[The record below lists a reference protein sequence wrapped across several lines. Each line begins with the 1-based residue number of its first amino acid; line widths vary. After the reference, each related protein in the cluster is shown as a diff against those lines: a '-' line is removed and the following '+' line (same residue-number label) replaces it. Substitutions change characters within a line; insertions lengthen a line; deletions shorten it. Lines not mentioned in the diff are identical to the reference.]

1 MTRHEIRQSSR
12 IARRAVKQGARPAN
26 VTQVAVEK
34 SATEVHKSTKTTKE
48 ATTPLLKGRNERTLG
63 TLNVQTLNKEGK
75 IPELIACAESTKHE
89 IICLQEHRFIHEDLV
104 SKEQTYGKWKLIT
117 CSAWK
122 NSANASTGGIG
133 MLLSSSAYNAL
144 GSVEKISPRIMVAT
158 FNGNP
163 QTTVICCYSPTNVS
177 DVTEVEKFYTDL
189 SSVTRQLPKHN
200 ILIIGGDFNAH
211 LGQHDGFKH
220 AYHPTTNRNG
230 VMLKDFLS
238 ENKLLCLNTK
248 FQRRPGQLWTHDSPN
263 GTKAQ
268 LDYIIINK
276 KWQNSAKNCRAFNS
290 FITVG
295 SDHRIVT
302 AKVRLTLRA
311 NKKKSASTTRH
322 DWTYLKHDNEISKQ
336 FFVSLKNRYAALQ
349 DDGTQESAT
358 VRYKKFISACSATAN
373 ECIPPKV
380 KSKKR
385 NNWESEEIG
394 RMRKEVQEAA
404 KTNSAN
410 PSNENK
416 TKLKEAQAKLNAT
429 YEKEQAEFLQNK
441 INDIEKAAS
450 NKMSAVAWKTV
461 NEISGRKS
469 ANTAKL
475 KASSEEER
483 LKLWKKHF
491 EDLLGT
497 PPKIKDTPITP
508 VVSTLLNIKT
518 GRFEMKELIK
528 AQKQVQYGKSCGL
541 DDIPPEVWKNEEIRE
556 ILLGFT
562 NDVYEQREIESWVD
576 GCLLP
581 FPKKGDL
588 GYTANYRGITLTAIA
603 AKIYNLMLLNRIRPA
618 IEKVLR
624 KNQNGFRLGRS
635 TIGQILTIRRILEEA
650 KRKNLPLVMLFI
662 DFSKAFDSI
671 HRGKMKE
678 ILLAYGIPEETVNA
692 IMMLYRNTRSMVR
705 SPDGDTDF
713 FDIIA
718 GVLQGDTLAP
728 YLFIICLDYVLRKAL
743 DENPELGFT
752 LKPQRSRRHKSVNIT
767 DVDYADDLAVLT
779 NNIQDAMKLLH
790 KIEEAASEIGLYINA
805 KKTEYIII
813 NIENNTFEIRD
824 LNGNL
829 LKVVEDFK
837 YLGSYIASTE
847 RDIEIRIGQ
856 AWGALNQL
864 DKIWKSN
871 LPKNLKKDFFRAAV
885 ESVLL
890 YGSTAW
896 TLTTSLEDK
905 LDGTYTRMLR
915 AALNVSW
922 KEHTTNEELYGNT
935 PPISQTIRTQRMRFA
950 GHVWRN
956 KNELASDVLLWTPT
970 QGKQKPGRPER
981 SYIDQLADD
990 TGCNPQE
997 LDNAMSNKEDWR
1009 KRVMQCRPRSTR

>member
-1 MTRHEIRQSSR
+1 
-12 IARRAVKQGARPAN
+12 
-26 VTQVAVEK
+26 
-34 SATEVHKSTKTTKE
+34 
-48 ATTPLLKGRNERTLG
+48 
-63 TLNVQTLNKEGK
+63 
-75 IPELIACAESTKHE
+75 
-89 IICLQEHRFIHEDLV
+89 
-104 SKEQTYGKWKLIT
+104 
-117 CSAWK
+117 
-122 NSANASTGGIG
+122 
-133 MLLSSSAYNAL
+133 
-144 GSVEKISPRIMVAT
+144 
-158 FNGNP
+158 
-163 QTTVICCYSPTNVS
+163 
-177 DVTEVEKFYTDL
+177 
-189 SSVTRQLPKHN
+189 
-200 ILIIGGDFNAH
+200 
-211 LGQHDGFKH
+211 
-220 AYHPTTNRNG
+220 
-230 VMLKDFLS
+230 
-238 ENKLLCLNTK
+238 
-248 FQRRPGQLWTHDSPN
+248 
-263 GTKAQ
+263 
-268 LDYIIINK
+268 
-276 KWQNSAKNCRAFNS
+276 
-290 FITVG
+290 
-295 SDHRIVT
+295 
-302 AKVRLTLRA
+302 
-311 NKKKSASTTRH
+311 
-322 DWTYLKHDNEISKQ
+322 
-336 FFVSLKNRYAALQ
+336 
-349 DDGTQESAT
+349 
-358 VRYKKFISACSATAN
+358 
-373 ECIPPKV
+373 
-380 KSKKR
+380 
-385 NNWESEEIG
+385 
-394 RMRKEVQEAA
+394 
-404 KTNSAN
+404 
-410 PSNENK
+410 
-416 TKLKEAQAKLNAT
+416 
-429 YEKEQAEFLQNK
+429 
-441 INDIEKAAS
+441 
-450 NKMSAVAWKTV
+450 
-461 NEISGRKS
+461 
-469 ANTAKL
+469 
-475 KASSEEER
+475 
-483 LKLWKKHF
+483 
-491 EDLLGT
+491 
-497 PPKIKDTPITP
+497 
-508 VVSTLLNIKT
+508 
-518 GRFEMKELIK
+518 
-528 AQKQVQYGKSCGL
+528 
-541 DDIPPEVWKNEEIRE
+541 
-556 ILLGFT
+556 
-562 NDVYEQREIESWVD
+562 
-576 GCLLP
+576 
-581 FPKKGDL
+581 
-588 GYTANYRGITLTAIA
+588 
-603 AKIYNLMLLNRIRPA
+603 
-618 IEKVLR
+618 
-624 KNQNGFRLGRS
+624 
-635 TIGQILTIRRILEEA
+635 
-650 KRKNLPLVMLFI
+650 MLFI

-718 GVLQGDTLAP
+718 GELQGDTLAP

-847 RDIEIRIGQ
+847 RDIEIKIGK

-970 QGKQKPGRPER
+970 HGKQKPGRPER